1 MGSVTL
7 MTREEQ
13 KQATRARVLAAAR
26 KLFAQNGFHATT
38 VRMIATE
45 AGSAVGGVFTTFES
59 KEEILFEI
67 AAERYDALAQ
77 AIMAKAD
84 GPGRVRDKLKR
95 GFAAAYQF
103 EFERIGL
110 LMVQIGASWTW
121 SHAFEAKSQA
131 RLAAPFSFIGKLLG
145 EARAKGEMRADAD
158 LALLGDLLLGVY
170 LRTWR
175 HAWFR
180 KLDASAAGALAAVQ
194 IDLVFDGAG
203 AAQRTVG

>member
-1 MGSVTL
+1 

-13 KQATRARVLAAAR
+13 KRATRAKVLAAAR
-26 KLFAQNGFHATT
+26 KLFAIHGYEATT
-38 VRMIATE
+38 VRMIASE
-45 AGSAVGGVFTTFES
+45 AGCAVGGVFTTFES

-77 AIMAKAD
+77 AIMAEAN
-84 GPGRVRDKLKR
+84 GPGTVRDKMKR
-95 GFAAAYQF
+95 GFTAAFDF

-121 SHAFEAKSQA
+121 SHEFEAKSQA

-158 LALLGDLLLGVY
+158 LALLGDLLLGIY

-175 HAWFR
+175 HAWYR
-180 KLDASAAGALAAVQ
+180 KLNVAAAGALAGRQ
-194 IDLVFDGAG
+194 IDLVFEGAK
-203 AAQRTVG
+203 A

>member
-1 MGSVTL
+1 

-13 KQATRARVLAAAR
+13 KRATRAKVLAAAR
-26 KLFAQNGFHATT
+26 KLFAAHGFDATT

-45 AGSAVGGVFTTFES
+45 AGCAVGGVFTTFES

-77 AIMAKAD
+77 AILAEAD
-84 GPGRVRDKLKR
+84 GPGPVRDKMKR
-95 GFAAAYQF
+95 GFAAAFAF
-103 EFERIGL
+103 EFERIDL

-121 SHAFEAKSQA
+121 SRAFEAKSQA

-145 EARAKGEMRADAD
+145 EAIAAGEVRPSVD
-158 LALLGDLLLGVY
+158 LAVLGDLLLGVY

-175 HAWFR
+175 HAWYR
-180 KLDASAAGALAAVQ
+180 DLDVAAASAFAGRQ
-194 IDLVFDGAG
+194 IDLVFDGAR
-203 AAQRTVG
+203 A